1 MSDDNQYALPSGKFP
16 ISGTWT
22 RGWNGESVEDVAG
35 ELTWRTLTAGRNDGR
50 CVVSVRAELS
60 NDDSFSTG
68 IGLDR
73 EQVERLS
80 SGDRAI
86 QEIAVKE
93 LSERN
98 EDYELNLQ

>member
-22 RGWNGESVEDVAG
+22 RGWNGEFVEEVVG
-35 ELTWRTLTAGRNDGR
+35 ELTWRALTAGRDDGI
-50 CVVSVRAELS
+50 CTVTVKAELS

-73 EQVERLS
+73 EQVERLG

-86 QEIAVKE
+86 QEIAVKK

-98 EDYELNLQ
+98 EDYQLNLQ